1 MLKLNFT
8 KEELVL
14 ISKALNFTRDIYP
27 ELEEYE
33 NEFDED
39 KLIEVHTRILIQ
51 LGEF

>member
-1 MLKLNFT
+1 MNFT
-8 KEELVL
+8 NEELKL
-14 ISKALNFTRDIYP
+14 ISKALNLTRDIYP

-51 LGEF
+51 LGEFKAI